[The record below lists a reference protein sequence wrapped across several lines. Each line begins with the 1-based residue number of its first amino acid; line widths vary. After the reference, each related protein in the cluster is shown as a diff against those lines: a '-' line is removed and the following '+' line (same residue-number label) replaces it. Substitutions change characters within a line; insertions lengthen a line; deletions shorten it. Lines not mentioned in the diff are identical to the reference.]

1 MPRRKLFTRNMNCD
15 NTTHDL
21 YNDYAGYSVAKFN
34 SIELKKSP
42 DTIVQVCIYQW
53 RDGLEKLLDKQHLGA
68 FLKKYVEQGTVLHF
82 DPMSRVFIKL
92 EFTEATDF
100 EFELM
105 CELDVREHEPVYL

>member
-1 MPRRKLFTRNMNCD
+1 MLSRKLFTKNMNCIH
-15 NTTHDL
+15 TAHDL

-34 SIELKKSP
+34 RIKVQKSP

-53 RDGLEKLLDKQHLGA
+53 RDGLEKLLDKQNLGA
-68 FLKKYVEQGTVLHF
+68 FVKKYVDQGAVLHF

-92 EFTEATDF
+92 EYTEDTDF
-100 EFELM
+100 EFELS